1 MFNVLTYGGIQ
12 AAQFPL
18 SLYAAWFRNFL
29 IFVVPLGCVAYY
41 PVLAILDQPDPLG
54 APDWWLPTAPA
65 MGFAFLSLSFLA
77 WRAGISRY
85 TSTGS

>member
-1 MFNVLTYGGIQ
+1 
-12 AAQFPL
+12 L
-18 SLYAAWFRNFL
+18 SLYAGWFRNFL

-65 MGFAFLSLSFLA
+65 MGFVFLAASFLA
-77 WRAGISRY
+77 WRAGIRRY